1 MTASPEPLIASQS
14 KLDMH
19 FRRTGDI
26 LAAAVDISVKVRI
39 EVDRP
44 LSHIVGGLTGA
55 GCEFIPRN
63 RGLRV
68 PVAPLLHL
76 QQGLW
81 AWLGYQEEWDEARQY
96 FKIRRF
102 SFRSV
107 GLTIHF
113 GLKNDVF
120 KPQMFRA
127 EWAGWAKWSGVDYSF
142 QTADAGHPHWQFDAL
157 DSLPDADLAQRA
169 TMLRSLLEA
178 KAEPEIREFSPQLPN
193 SDVRDMVT
201 TQKLS
206 RIHFASAAAWW
217 KSAPHDEHAHG
228 PANLADVENWVR
240 RSLDYVRLE
249 LKRLQAE

>member
-1 MTASPEPLIASQS
+1 MASPEPLIASQS
-14 KLDMH
+14 KLGMH
-19 FRRTGDI
+19 FRQTGEI
-26 LAAAVDISVKVRI
+26 LAAAVDISAKVQI
-39 EVDRP
+39 EVDWG
-44 LSHIVGGLTGA
+44 LSRIVGGLNGA
-55 GCEFIPRN
+55 GCEFIIRN

-68 PVAPLLHL
+68 PVAPQLHL

-81 AWLGYQEEWDEARQY
+81 AWLGYHEEWDEVRRNRN
-96 FKIRRF
+96 IRRF

-113 GLKNDVF
+113 GWKNDSF

-157 DSLPDADLAQRA
+157 DSLPDADLAERA
-169 TMLRSLLEA
+169 ATLRSLLEA
-178 KAEPEIREFSPQLPN
+178 EAEPEIREFSPQLPTA
-193 SDVRDMVT
+193 DVRDVVT
-201 TQKLS
+201 AQKLS

-228 PANLADVENWVR
+228 PTNLADVENWVR
-240 RSLDYVRLE
+240 RSLGYVRLE